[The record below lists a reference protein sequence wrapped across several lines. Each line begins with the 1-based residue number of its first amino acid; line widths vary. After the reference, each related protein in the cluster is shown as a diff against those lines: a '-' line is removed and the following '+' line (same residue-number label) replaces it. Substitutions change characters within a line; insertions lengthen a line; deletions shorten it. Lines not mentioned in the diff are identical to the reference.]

1 MLVKKFEPK
10 ALLAK
15 EREQSLLA
23 DLGNLVVQFFYLL
36 VWGLWAHESAICS
49 LDEWKIRLRNH
60 TFYKQYE
67 LTRKDRKE
75 SAHLTLKLYEAL
87 LEAGLFEDRSP
98 NKRLYSVVY
107 DRFYKWVK
115 LPQLLVRVS
124 SKPSLQNYLF
134 IKIEFSPQ
142 ELAGLSSNGFL
153 TQVSQ
158 VLATSGGKY
167 AALAPT
173 LDPKTGWL
181 VFKLQ
186 SASYTS
192 QIELQKVKS
201 QAVKSLV
208 IKLDK
213 EHSWTMGNHFGAIVA
228 GASGTGKSSF
238 LFSILSSAASQDVR
252 LFVID
257 GKNSQLSAIA
267 REFLPS
273 ERVAATPEDAAI
285 LVSYVLKISR
295 ARYEYLA
302 KERHANPEKIFNS
315 ASGDPHLPP
324 ILLIID
330 EMAAV
335 SESLPKKKKEA
346 FLKDLQTLAQTGR
359 EANIN
364 ILVSMQQPNSQSL
377 PTAIREQLS
386 GLKVVLGSASQ
397 ISPQTRQMVFGAG
410 IELAPSTFVGAGS
423 GYAWLEG
430 SEAPEPFKAPLL
442 PQSSKELYELLAQ
455 ALKGQKDLKLA

>member
-23 DLGNLVVQFFYLL
+23 DLGNLFVQFLYLL

-49 LDEWKIRLRNH
+49 LDEWKVRLRNH
-60 TFYKQYE
+60 AFYKQYE

-75 SAHLTLKLYEAL
+75 SAHLTLKLYESL

-98 NKRLYSVVY
+98 NKRLYSTVY
-107 DRFYKWVK
+107 SRFYKWVK
-115 LPQLLVRVS
+115 LPQVLARVS
-124 SKPSLQNYLF
+124 SKPSLQKYLF
-134 IKIEFSPQ
+134 IKIKFSPQ
-142 ELAGLSSNGFL
+142 ELAGLSSDSFL

-158 VLATSGGKY
+158 VLATSGAQY
-167 AALAPT
+167 TALEPQ
-173 LDPKTGWL
+173 LDSKTGWL

-186 SASYTS
+186 SATYTP
-192 QIELQKVKS
+192 QIELKKVKS
-201 QAVKSLV
+201 QAVKIPV

-213 EHSWTMGNHFGAIVA
+213 EHSWAMGKQFGAIVA

-252 LFVID
+252 LFVVD

-302 KERHANPEKIFNS
+302 KERHATPEKIFDS
-315 ASGDPHLPP
+315 AAKDSHLPP
-324 ILLIID
+324 ILLVID
-330 EMAAV
+330 ELAAV
-335 SESLPKKKKEA
+335 TESLPKKKKDA
-346 FLKDLQTLAQTGR
+346 FLKELQTLAQTGR

-364 ILVSMQQPNSQSL
+364 LLVSMQQPNAQSL
-377 PTAIREQLS
+377 PTAVREQLS
-386 GLKVVLGSASQ
+386 GLKVILGSASQ

-410 IELAPSTFVGAGS
+410 VELVPSTFIGAGS
-423 GYAWLEG
+423 GYLWLEG
-430 SEAPEPFKAPLL
+430 SKAPEPFKAPLL
-442 PQSSKELYELLAQ
+442 PQSSKELYELMAQ
-455 ALKGQKDLKLA
+455 ALKAQKNLKLA